1 MKTIRIL
8 LYTDTPQ
15 IGGAELQMFLLA
27 KFLDKN
33 KFEPIL
39 CCSNFPQLDDWC
51 AKFEKENIQ
60 VVRINVKHKHDPRH
74 LIQLKKVIKQYKI
87 DILHLQIWN
96 PASCRYAFF
105 AGKSLRVPIVIT
117 EHDPFKLSALKN
129 IFKKITLKYVAKIIA
144 ISQNNQKILEKLYP
158 KHKNKI
164 TMIHNGIDLT
174 WWQSQLLRLTKA
186 DVERIKTQIFQ
197 AHMDTLILIAIAELH
212 ERKGLKY
219 LIEATAQLVKEYPN
233 IKLVIV
239 GEGKE
244 RNNLKKLGDKL
255 KLQANL
261 AFLGRQKNI
270 PQSLSSADIFILPS
284 SEREA
289 FGLVNLEAMICGL
302 PVVTTKVGGIPE
314 IVKDGATGFL
324 VEPQNANS
332 LKESLEKLI
341 GNAKLRKLIG
351 EKGKKRVMQNFSAEK
366 MAEEYAEIYK
376 RIETSE
382 KR

>member
-1 MKTIRIL
+1 MKIL

-27 KFLDKN
+27 KFLDKS

-39 CCSNFPQLDDWC
+39 CCSNFPQLDNWC
-51 AKFEKENIQ
+51 AKFAKENIQ
-60 VVRINVKHKHDPRH
+60 VVRINAKHKHDPRH
-74 LIQLKKVIKQYKI
+74 FTELKKIIKQYKI
-87 DILHLQIWN
+87 DVLHLQIWN
-96 PASCRYAFF
+96 PAACRYAFF
-105 AGKSLRVPIVIT
+105 AGKSLKIPIVIT
-117 EHDPFKLSALKN
+117 EHDPFKLSMLKSV
-129 IFKKITLKYVAKIIA
+129 FKKFTLKYVDKIVA
-144 ISQNNQKILEKLYP
+144 ISKNNQKILEKLYP

-174 WWQSQLLRLTKA
+174 WWQSQLLRLTKG
-186 DVERIKTQIFQ
+186 DIERIKTQVFQ

-219 LIEATAQLVKEYPN
+219 LIEAVSELAREYPN

-244 RNNLKKLGDKL
+244 RNNLEKLGDKL
-255 KLQANL
+255 KLKANL
-261 AFLGRQKNI
+261 VFLGRQKNI
-270 PQSLSSADIFILPS
+270 PQLLSSSDIFVLPS
-284 SEREA
+284 AEREA

-314 IVKDGATGFL
+314 IVKDGETGFL
-324 VEPQNANS
+324 VEPQNAKA
-332 LKESLEKLI
+332 LKESLKSLI
-341 GNAKLRKLIG
+341 ENAKLRKSMG

-366 MAEEYAEIYK
+366 MAREYGNIYK
-376 RIETSE
+376 ILLT
-382 KR
+382 